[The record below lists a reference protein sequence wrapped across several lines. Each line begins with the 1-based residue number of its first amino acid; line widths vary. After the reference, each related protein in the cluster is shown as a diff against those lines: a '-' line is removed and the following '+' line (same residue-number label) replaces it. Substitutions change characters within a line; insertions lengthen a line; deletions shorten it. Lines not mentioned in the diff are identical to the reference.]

1 MSRYSIRLNFFVCV
15 TLLIGCSSTPRPKTG
30 NKKTNFSAKTL
41 AKSSLRTFLDYGHHK
56 IRVIRD
62 FKIRLDPYEVL
73 NSDVYFSKHENRA
86 PLAIIQHG
94 NLANKTF
101 HARQAEKLASWGIH
115 ALVVEQPNKNRWVKN
130 GHTLARLAKLLYK
143 WPQLLAN
150 RFNKS
155 QIVLIG
161 HSFGGSA
168 VSIAAG
174 KGAPVSGIILLD
186 PALVSKKVKPYL
198 KRIKVPTVILGADK
212 KVFTSRRRNTFFR
225 MIPENVMEISV
236 AKSTHNDAQ
245 YPHMFKWKQWFG
257 MAQSPK
263 PKFQE
268 RFTAAMTTAVISITN
283 GSDTGVAWKMLTAQ
297 NSKGFIEPR
306 RK

>member
-1 MSRYSIRLNFFVCV
+1 MMNKYKAYMKV
-15 TLLIGCSSTPRPKTG
+15 THTQT
-30 NKKTNFSAKTL
+30 
-41 AKSSLRTFLDYGHHK
+41 HM
-56 IRVIRD
+56 V
-62 FKIRLDPYEVL
+62 
-73 NSDVYFSKHENRA
+73 
-86 PLAIIQHG
+86 
-94 NLANKTF
+94 
-101 HARQAEKLASWGIH
+101 AS
-115 ALVVEQPNKNRWVKN
+115 
-130 GHTLARLAKLLYK
+130 HTSHDAT
-143 WPQLLAN
+143 
-150 RFNKS
+150 
-155 QIVLIG
+155 
-161 HSFGGSA
+161 
-168 VSIAAG
+168 
-174 KGAPVSGIILLD
+174 
-186 PALVSKKVKPYL
+186 

-283 GSDTGVAWKMLTAQ
+283 GGDTGVAWKILTAQ